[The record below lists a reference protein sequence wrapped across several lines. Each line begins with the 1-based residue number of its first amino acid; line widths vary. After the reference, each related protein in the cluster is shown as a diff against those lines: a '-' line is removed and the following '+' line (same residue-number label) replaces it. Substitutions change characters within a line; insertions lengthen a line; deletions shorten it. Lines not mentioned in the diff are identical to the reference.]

1 MLERGIQ
8 IEHVKKA
15 IRDPDL
21 KEIVFE
27 GRTRVR
33 KKIGAKTIVVVYW
46 KDGFRD
52 RKDEYIIS
60 TAYYLSYEH
69 QL

>member
-1 MLERGIQ
+1 MHERGIQ

-15 IRDPDL
+15 IRIPDS
-21 KEIVFE
+21 KRTVFE
-27 GRTRVR
+27 GKTRVE
-33 KKIGAKTIVVVYW
+33 KKIGSKIIVVIYW

-60 TAYYLSYEH
+60 TAYYL
-69 QL
+69 